1 MTVAVSRAQ
10 CAQSREMASQSR
22 KRASLGTQ
30 PSLPLPPRRICMG
43 NGRGLVASC
52 CTAQSAGGERVPLRR
67 PRVNALDEGSAS
79 CGVGTIDR
87 RPYLEQEAVPR
98 PVLQAPAQHQRDQET
113 AQDRQHAHDG
123 VLEAGAG
130 WVRGGG
136 IRGHSRVHEA
146 PGHVKPPGDAASTP
160 NSPPAC
166 QSTTGDTALQR
177 NLSGRGRTRGWGPMV
192 VCRLSRETPWRASPR
207 QCLM

>member
-130 WVRGGG
+130 
-136 IRGHSRVHEA
+136 
-146 PGHVKPPGDAASTP
+146 
-160 NSPPAC
+160 
-166 QSTTGDTALQR
+166 DTALQR